1 LIRRHFF
8 EILSIVGKWMTDN
21 VFRIDMASITDV
33 AAEAG
38 VSTASVSRVL
48 AGKTVRPEVRRRVD
62 AAVAALGYRPNRAAR
77 QLRSNRSTTIGL
89 LVADIQNPYFT
100 QICRAVEGAATEA
113 GYAVL
118 LCNSDERI
126 EREAAHLQLLQEENV
141 AGVIVAPTSVVL
153 IDRTAGRGRAD
164 AVVIDNIA
172 AAADLAGHLL
182 DHGYRRVAGVFG
194 AHSET
199 GRLRHEG
206 FVAAHAT
213 RGLKPIKSLAQSVPS
228 TADGAAPAVAALL
241 DAKPDAILT
250 TNGLL
255 AEVAFRAIAASGRRV
270 PFATFD
276 DPSWASLV
284 EPAVTVLA
292 QPTAEIGRTAVELL
306 LARIAEPD
314 RPTRSVMLPHRL
326 IVRASCGCRSS

>member
-1 LIRRHFF
+1 
-8 EILSIVGKWMTDN
+8 
-21 VFRIDMASITDV
+21 MASITDV
-33 AAEAG
+33 AARAG

-100 QICRAVEGAATEA
+100 QICRAVEGAASDA

-126 EREAAHLQLLQEENV
+126 DREASHLRLLQEENV
-141 AGVIVAPTSVVL
+141 AGVIVAPTAGNRKAGEPIVDGPTPVVL
-153 IDRTAGRGRAD
+153 IDRTAGRGLAD
-164 AVVIDNIA
+164 AVVIDNVA
-172 AAADLAGHLL
+172 AAAELTGHLL
-182 DHGYRRVAGVFG
+182 DHGYRRLAGVFG
-194 AHSET
+194 AQSET
-199 GRLRHEG
+199 GRLRHDG
-206 FVAAHAT
+206 FVEAHRT
-213 RGLKPIKSLAQSVPS
+213 RKLKPIDDLVRLVPT
-228 TADGAAPAVAALL
+228 TADGASAAIAELL
-241 DAKPDAILT
+241 AAKPDAMMT
-250 TNGLL
+250 TNGRL
-255 AEVAFRAIAASGRRV
+255 AEVAFRAIAAGGRRV

-284 EPAVTVLA
+284 EPSITVA
-292 QPTAEIGRTAVELL
+292 SQPTEAIGRTAVELL

-314 RPTRSVMLPHRL
+314 RATRSVTLPHQL
-326 IVRASCGCRSS
+326 IVRASCGCRSA